1 MKFHKKP
8 GVPLYLQIK
17 EDLLSKIDAGVWPEQ
32 SMIPTEADLCAEYG
46 VSKITV
52 REAVKLLV
60 RDGRLS
66 RIPGKG
72 TFITRPK
79 IEQTLNRFFSF
90 TRWAQQE
97 GLEPA
102 SRILRVESLP
112 SDPHIARHLGVAD
125 GDPVTRIERLRLG
138 NSEPLM
144 LEVIWIPASLCP
156 DIHLR
161 DLANVPLNDILQ
173 NDYGIP
179 LLKARESIEAQ
190 TADEYV
196 SHLLSIEK
204 EVLLLHVEHTAY
216 TSGGRIAYFVSSSY
230 RGDRVRFSIE
240 LEAG

>member
-1 MKFHKKP
+1 MKFQKEA

-17 EDLLSKIDAGVWPEQ
+17 EHLLAKIDAGVWPEEA
-32 SMIPTEADLCAEYG
+32 MIPTESELCDEYG

-52 REAVKLLV
+52 REAIKLLV

-72 TFITRPK
+72 TFITRQK

-90 TRWAQQE
+90 TRWARQN

-102 SRILRVESLP
+102 SRILKVETLSC
-112 SDPHIARHLGVAD
+112 DPHIARHLGIRE
-125 GDPVTRIERLRLG
+125 GEQVTRIERLRLG
-138 NSEPLM
+138 NNEALM
-144 LEVIWIPASLCP
+144 LEVIWIQADLCP
-156 DIHLR
+156 ELHLR

-179 LLKARESIEAQ
+179 LLRARESIEAQ
-190 TADEYV
+190 TADDYV
-196 SHLLSIEK
+196 SKLLSIEK
-204 EVLLLHVEHTAY
+204 EVLLLHVEHTAFAG
-216 TSGGRIAYFVSSSY
+216 GGRIAYFVSSSY